1 MIIVHIPRCQT
12 AGAISVDWEAA
23 TDLSTVRQLAQKTRI
38 EMNFSEYNGETGGI
52 YKSKVDVARDAS
64 ACTLS

>member
-1 MIIVHIPRCQT
+1 VSADVKI
-12 AGAISVDWEAA
+12 GAVKQRSGLHQSCVR

-52 YKSKVDVARDAS
+52 YKSKVDVASDAS
-64 ACTLS
+64 ACTLP